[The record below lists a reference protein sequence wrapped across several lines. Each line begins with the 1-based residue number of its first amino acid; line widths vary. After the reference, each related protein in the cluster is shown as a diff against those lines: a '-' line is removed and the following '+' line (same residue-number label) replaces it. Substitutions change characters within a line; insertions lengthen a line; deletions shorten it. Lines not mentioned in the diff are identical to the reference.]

1 MGTWHSWKFLP
12 ILGKYIVNML
22 DGKLNEEEKGSWDW
36 DRKMDK
42 IKRDIPR
49 ELRDIKGYQEEED
62 EQERKGEDGKP
73 SCVLL

>member
-12 ILGKYIVNML
+12 ILGKYVFKML
-22 DGKLNEEEKGSWDW
+22 DGKLSEEEKGRWHW

-49 ELRDIKGYQEEED
+49 ELRDIKGYQEEKD
-62 EQERKGEDGKP
+62 EQKRKDEERKP